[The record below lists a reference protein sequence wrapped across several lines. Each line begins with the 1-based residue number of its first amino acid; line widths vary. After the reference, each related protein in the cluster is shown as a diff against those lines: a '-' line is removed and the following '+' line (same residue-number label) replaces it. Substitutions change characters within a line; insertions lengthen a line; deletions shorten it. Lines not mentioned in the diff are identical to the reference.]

1 MKVEGKVAL
10 VTGGARGIGKG
21 VCELL
26 LEKGAKGISIVDYNK
41 VNGEKTE
48 AEFSKKYGTG
58 KATFLHA
65 DVTTDQLE
73 DAFKK
78 TKDVYGRLD
87 IVMNNA
93 GIADETNLQ
102 RMISINLIAVIT
114 GTQLALKIHGQV

>member
-26 LEKGAKGISIVDYNK
+26 LEKGAKGVTIVDYNK
-41 VNGEKTE
+41 ANGEETE
-48 AEFSKKYGTG
+48 AAFSKKYGTG
-58 KATFLHA
+58 KATFLQT

-78 TKDVYGRLD
+78 TKDVYGRLEYL
-87 IVMNNA
+87 VMNNA
-93 GIADETNLQ
+93 GI
-102 RMISINLIAVIT
+102 
-114 GTQLALKIHGQV
+114 GQMNKCSAHDQH